1 MTVAEY
7 LRFEEASQ
15 VRHEFVHGDVF
26 TMTGGTFRHSQIAGN
41 AFAHLRAAVRGGPCH
56 VSAGDM
62 KVRADQDIIYYPD
75 VAVEC
80 VARKGDDLILDQPC
94 LVVEVTSRSTR
105 RIDRGEK
112 LYAYRRIPSLRAY
125 LIVEQSRRRVT
136 HHWRDVDGTWMS
148 ADIMDAGEITLA
160 CPETSLTLDAIYEGV
175 ELPPLGVA
183 EAEAD
188 YEASADDED
197 DFSTDE

>member
-7 LRFEEASQ
+7 LRFEEAST
-15 VRHEFVHGDVF
+15 VRHEYVRGDIF
-26 TMTGGTFRHSQIAGN
+26 TMTGGTYRHSQITLNIAM
-41 AFAHLRAAVRGGPCH
+41 HLRTVARGGPCH
-56 VSAGDM
+56 VIVNDVKVQAGE
-62 KVRADQDIIYYPD
+62 DIIYYPD

-112 LYAYRRIPSLRAY
+112 LEAYRRMPSLRAY
-125 LIVEQSRRRVT
+125 LIVDQSRRRVT

-148 ADIMDAGEITLA
+148 ADIMDTGEIILA
-160 CPETSLTLDAIYEGV
+160 CPQTSLTLDAIYEGV

-183 EAEAD
+183 EPEVD
-188 YEASADDED
+188 YDEYED